1 MGLITKGMGAILK
14 GAKKGSKK
22 VVKRVKEDAPF
33 IGAVAGVEGA
43 KHVYNQLI
51 KKDLK
56 GKPHSTQRDPHHG
69 TLTGTALLIKEALK
83 QRKKNKKNKKDKE

>member
-1 MGLITKGMGAILK
+1 MGKIKAIKGLGKAFLEGA
-14 GAKKGSKK
+14 
-22 VVKRVKEDAPF
+22 KRVKEDALF

-56 GKPHSTQRDPHHG
+56 GKPHSTQRDPHYG
-69 TLTGTALLIKEALK
+69 TLTGTALLIKEALE
-83 QRKKNKKNKKDKE
+83 QRKKNKKNKKDKK

>member
-14 GAKKGSKK
+14 GSKK
-22 VVKRVKEDAPF
+22 VAKRVKEDAPF
-33 IGAVAGVEGA
+33 IGAVAGVEGV
-43 KHVYNQLI
+43 KHAYNQLI

-56 GKPHSTQRDPHHG
+56 GKPHSTQRDPHYG

-83 QRKKNKKNKKDKE
+83 QRKKNKKDKK